1 MQEEKI
7 LYEAKKTSFSVM
19 NANSVISLINL
30 LIKLCLYSL
39 SAVMVWEN
47 TMSVGVLTVILTF
60 YGYLTRNVSS
70 VSQRYLDSENR
81 ISYIQKIYD
90 FLHTPTEKVWDG
102 KDNLQVSKGKIEISN
117 LYFSYNDQSITLK
130 NINLISFPGESIALV
145 GKSGCGK
152 TTLAFLMHG
161 FYKLQ
166 KGKILIDG
174 KSLNE
179 CSLKSIRNQIGLVQQ
194 NVLIFSGSIRQNL
207 LLGNIHATEREIWD
221 ACKAAGI
228 EELIHSFPEKL
239 DTVVGNNGIN
249 LSGGQKQRIAIARIY
264 LKNPKIII
272 FDEAT
277 SALDLETEKEV
288 LRYWKKL
295 FSDKTSIVITH
306 RKEVAL
312 ACDRVAV
319 MNNGEIV
326 EVESVDK
333 LNQTE
338 SAFQKLFTSEEKENA

>member
-152 TTLAFLMHG
+152 TTLAFLMLG

-228 EELIHSFPEKL
+228 EELIHSFP
-239 DTVVGNNGIN
+239 
-249 LSGGQKQRIAIARIY
+249 R
-264 LKNPKIII
+264 KI
-272 FDEAT
+272 
-277 SALDLETEKEV
+277 
-288 LRYWKKL
+288 RYG
-295 FSDKTSIVITH
+295 S
-306 RKEVAL
+306 R
-312 ACDRVAV
+312 
-319 MNNGEIV
+319 
-326 EVESVDK
+326 
-333 LNQTE
+333 
-338 SAFQKLFTSEEKENA
+338 

>member
-145 GKSGCGK
+145 GKN
-152 TTLAFLMHG
+152 
-161 FYKLQ
+161 
-166 KGKILIDG
+166 
-174 KSLNE
+174 SL
-179 CSLKSIRNQIGLVQQ
+179 
-194 NVLIFSGSIRQNL
+194 
-207 LLGNIHATEREIWD
+207 
-221 ACKAAGI
+221 
-228 EELIHSFPEKL
+228 
-239 DTVVGNNGIN
+239 
-249 LSGGQKQRIAIARIY
+249 
-264 LKNPKIII
+264 
-272 FDEAT
+272 
-277 SALDLETEKEV
+277 
-288 LRYWKKL
+288 
-295 FSDKTSIVITH
+295 
-306 RKEVAL
+306 
-312 ACDRVAV
+312 
-319 MNNGEIV
+319 
-326 EVESVDK
+326 
-333 LNQTE
+333 
-338 SAFQKLFTSEEKENA
+338 

>member
-1 MQEEKI
+1 MERTI
-7 LYEAKKTSFSVM
+7 YRF
-19 NANSVISLINL
+19 
-30 LIKLCLYSL
+30 
-39 SAVMVWEN
+39 
-47 TMSVGVLTVILTF
+47 
-60 YGYLTRNVSS
+60 
-70 VSQRYLDSENR
+70 
-81 ISYIQKIYD
+81 QKGR
-90 FLHTPTEKVWDG
+90 LK
-102 KDNLQVSKGKIEISN
+102 ISN

-152 TTLAFLMHG
+152 TTLAFLMLG

-264 LKNPKIII
+264 LKNPKII
-272 FDEAT
+272 F
-277 SALDLETEKEV
+277 LMRL
-288 LRYWKKL
+288 
-295 FSDKTSIVITH
+295 H
-306 RKEVAL
+306 
-312 ACDRVAV
+312 
-319 MNNGEIV
+319 
-326 EVESVDK
+326 
-333 LNQTE
+333 QH
-338 SAFQKLFTSEEKENA
+338 